1 MKACLII
8 IRRAAVITALIVP
21 SLMAAAQS
29 PNAEKNDTSF
39 TPRPSD
45 KGRLT
50 FHARSFLM
58 STINEGKTKDY
69 AAWAAGAGLKYETRE
84 IKNFKAAAGAYFIFN
99 VRSSDLVS
107 PDSISG
113 TKNRYETGLFDI
125 TDPGNKYNILRLE
138 ELYLQYRIHHSFV
151 TVGRQLL
158 KTPFINPQD
167 GRMRPGFEEGI
178 WFDIKERNDLT
189 INAGWLWKMSPRSV
203 TGWYSAGK
211 SIGLYPPGVDGN
223 GKPSLYKDN
232 TKSNGIGILGIVYK
246 KNYWG
251 IQAWDT
257 WVENIMNTALL
268 QTEFNFTVGKK
279 EKIITGLQFTIQHGA
294 GRGGNADS
302 SKRYYPEGSKSFV
315 ISGKLGYS
323 GNRWETNLNYTRI
336 SSDGRFLMP
345 REWGREPFYTFMLR
359 ERNEGFG
366 DVNAVTAA
374 FLYHIKDKGWDF
386 SLAYGHFYLPDVK
399 NYWLNKYGMPSYN
412 QLNAGVNK
420 KFNKKLRGLSFQL
433 LFTCKGQLGDT
444 YDNPK
449 FIANKVD
456 MLNSSLIVNYQF

>member
-1 MKACLII
+1 MMFQKTAILFTLLVSSSTII
-8 IRRAAVITALIVP
+8 AQPAAD
-21 SLMAAAQS
+21 
-29 PNAEKNDTSF
+29 KKDTSVKAGF
-39 TPRPSD
+39 SN
-45 KGRLT
+45 KAKLSV
-50 FHARSFLM
+50 HARSFLM

-84 IKNFKAAAGAYFIFN
+84 IKNFRAAAGAYFIFN
-99 VRSSDLVS
+99 VRSSDLIS
-107 PDSISG
+107 PDSVSG

-138 ELYLQYRIHHSFV
+138 ELYLQYRIHHSSV

-167 GRMRPGFEEGI
+167 GRMRPTFEEGI
-178 WFDIKERNDLT
+178 WFEIKERNDFT

-211 SIGLYPPGVDGN
+211 SIGLYPSGVDEN

-246 KNYWG
+246 KDFWG
-251 IQAWDT
+251 VQAWDT
-257 WVENIMNTALL
+257 WVENIMNTAFL
-268 QTEFNFTVGKK
+268 QAEINLPVNNDK
-279 EKIITGLQFTIQHGA
+279 EKIIAGLQLTAQHSA
-294 GRGGNADS
+294 GNGGNVDS
-302 SKRYYPEGSKSFV
+302 SKRYYTPGRNSFV
-315 ISGKLGYS
+315 ISGRIGYS
-323 GNRWETNLNYTRI
+323 QTYWEGNLNYSRI

-359 ERNEGFG
+359 ERNEGLG

-374 FLYHIKDKGWDF
+374 FSYHIKDQGWDF

-399 NYWLNKYGMPSYN
+399 NYRLNKYGMPSYN

-420 KFNKKLRGLSFQL
+420 KFDKKLRGLSLQL

-456 MLNSSLIVNYQF
+456 MLNSSLIVNYQL